1 MQPTN
6 LTSLNFEDI
15 KASIKTYL
23 RTRDE
28 FTDYDFEGS
37 ALGYLIDILAY
48 NTYYTSFT
56 SNMLINEAFIQSA
69 SIRSNIASIAKMLN
83 YLPKSITSAKACI
96 QVEVQTTLCS
106 DGQYPSYVTI
116 ARGPVLGSGGYQFN
130 ALTEKVAVVDNY
142 GKAVFDKFLVYE
154 GTLVEYEYVVD
165 TFQRQRFVIPNED
178 VDIDTLQVFVRPNT
192 QSTNIDSYIKAEDI
206 TDLTSTSRIYHIN
219 EGPDLRYELF
229 FGDGVIGRKLQDG
242 EVILLRYA
250 ISNGSAANDIQNF
263 FYAAQIEDSCGKIYG
278 SEDVT
283 VTILERAQ
291 LGSDR
296 ETVESIKYNAPRWF
310 ATQNRAVTTIDYET
324 IARKVYPATAAV
336 VAFGGENI
344 SPPTYGKVYLALRSV
359 TGAKLNNATKDDI
372 SKAMQKYTV
381 GALETV
387 VIDPDYLYIVA
398 NVFATFDQNKTSLSN
413 SEIQKKTLDAIDSFA
428 DQSGLNN
435 FSGAFSSAKLIRA
448 VSLAD
453 PSIEGVSVQIVLL
466 KYIET
471 EPNTENSH
479 TIQFGTEIL
488 DSAPSNEDTICDK
501 EPVLQG
507 GPYYTSDQPNIPQY
521 FTDDGSGNI
530 YSYIDDGGTK
540 IITND
545 NFGTVD
551 YTTGELTIGPVNIV
565 GDATNPPEALDPT
578 VDTTNLTT
586 IDGPDPSTTP
596 SAPGGP
602 APSQV
607 GPTTYAI
614 TTDPLTI
621 PVVAIPA
628 NSNTILPTTPGTIIA
643 FPDTTVTIA
652 PLGTTPPPSVPLNNI
667 NPGQFTT
674 PPPVTI
680 NIAPVAGFQVGAPDI
695 NGCF

>member
-15 KASIKTYL
+15 KASIKSYL

-37 ALGYLIDILAY
+37 ALSYLIDVLAY

-56 SNMLINEAFIQSA
+56 SNMLINESFIQSA
-69 SIRSNIASIAKMLN
+69 SIRGNIASIAKMLN

-96 QVEVQTTLCS
+96 QVEVQTTVCS
-106 DGQYPSYVTI
+106 DGQYPTYVTI
-116 ARGPVLGSGGYQFN
+116 DRGPVLGSGSFQFN
-130 ALTEKVAVVDNY
+130 ALTEKVATVDNF

-154 GTLVEYEYVVD
+154 GTVVEYEYVVD

-178 VDIDTLQVFVRPNT
+178 VDIDTLQVFVRPNS
-192 QSTNIDSYIKAEDI
+192 QSTNIDSYIKVDDI
-206 TDLTSTSRIYHIN
+206 TELDSTSRIYHIS

-250 ISNGSAANDIQNF
+250 ISSGSAANDIQNF
-263 FYAAQIEDSCGKIYG
+263 FYAAKIQDSCGKVYG

-310 ATQNRAVTTIDYET
+310 ATQNRAVTTTDYET

-336 VAFGGENI
+336 VAYGGENI
-344 SPPTYGKVYLALRSV
+344 SPPTYGKVYLAIRSV
-359 TGAKLNNATKDDI
+359 TGSKLNDATKDDI
-372 SKAMQKYTV
+372 AKGMQKYTV

-387 VIDPDYLYIVA
+387 VVDPDYLYIVS

-428 DQSGLNN
+428 KQSGLNN
-435 FSGAFSSAKLIRA
+435 FSGSFSSAKLIRA

-453 PSIEGVSVQIVLL
+453 PSIEGVSVQTTLL

-471 EPNTENSH
+471 LPNTENSQ

-488 DSAPSNEDTICDK
+488 DSAPSNEDAICDK
-501 EPVLQG
+501 EPVIQG
-507 GPYYTSDQPNIPQY
+507 GPYYTSDSPGTPQY

-530 YSYIDDGGTK
+530 YSYVDDGGTK
-540 IITND
+540 VITND

-551 YTTGELTIGPVNIV
+551 YTTGELTVGPVNIV
-565 GDATNPPEALDPT
+565 GDANNPPEPIDPE
-578 VDTTNLTT
+578 VDTTDLNTLQ
-586 IDGPDPSTTP
+586 GPDSGTIPGQTPTDTGTT
-596 SAPGGP
+596 GT
-602 APSQV
+602 
-607 GPTTYAI
+607 PTTYVI
-614 TTDPLTI
+614 TSDPLSI
-621 PVVAIPA
+621 PVVVIPA
-628 NSNTILPTTPGTIIA
+628 NSNTILPTTPGTIMA
-643 FPDTTVTIA
+643 FPDSTITIA

-674 PPPVTI
+674 PPAVAI
-680 NIAPVAGFQVGAPDI
+680 NIQPVAGFQVGAPDI

>member
-37 ALGYLIDILAY
+37 ALSYLIDVLAY

-56 SNMLINEAFIQSA
+56 SNMLINESFIQSA
-69 SIRSNIASIAKMLN
+69 TIRGNIASLAKMLN

-96 QVEVQTTLCS
+96 QVEVQTTVCS
-106 DGQYPSYVTI
+106 DGQFPSYVTL
-116 ARGPVLGSGGYQFN
+116 AKGPVLGAGSYQFN
-130 ALTEKVAVVDNY
+130 ALTEKVAVVDNF

-154 GTLVEYEYVVD
+154 GTVVEYEYTVD

-178 VDIDTLQVFVRPNT
+178 VDIDTLQVFVRPNS
-192 QSTNIDSYIKAEDI
+192 QSTNIDSYIKVDDVTE
-206 TDLTSTSRIYHIN
+206 LNSTSRIYHIS

-250 ISNGSAANDIQNF
+250 ISSGAAANDIQNF
-263 FYAAQIEDSCGKIYG
+263 FYAGQLEDSCGKVYG
-278 SEDVT
+278 SEDIT
-283 VTILERAQ
+283 ITILERAQ

-310 ATQNRAVTTIDYET
+310 ASQNRAVTTIDYET

-336 VAFGGENI
+336 VAFGGENV
-344 SPPTYGKVYLALRSV
+344 SPPTYGKVYLAVRSV
-359 TGAKLNNATKDDI
+359 TGSKLNDATKDDI
-372 SKAMQKYTV
+372 AKGMQKYTV

-387 VIDPDYLYIVA
+387 VVDPDYLYIIA
-398 NVFATFDQNKTSLSN
+398 NIFATFDQNKTSLSN
-413 SEIQKKTLDAIDSFA
+413 SEIQKKTLDAVDSFA

-435 FSGAFSSAKLIRA
+435 FSGSFSSAKLIRA

-453 PSIEGVSVQIVLL
+453 PSIEGVSVQVVLL

-488 DSAPSNEDTICDK
+488 DSAPSNEDSICDK

-507 GPYYTSDQPNIPQY
+507 GPFYTADKPSTPQY

-540 IITND
+540 VVTD
-545 NFGTVD
+545 GNFGNVN
-551 YTTGELTIGPVNIV
+551 YTTGEVTVGPVNIV
-565 GDATNPPEALDPT
+565 GDANNPPEPIDPD
-578 VDTTNLTT
+578 VDTTNLDT
-586 IDGPDPSTTP
+586 ISEPDGGTTP
-596 SAPGGP
+596 A
-602 APSQV
+602 ADTTT
-607 GPTTYAI
+607 PTATGANTYAI
-614 TTDPLTI
+614 TNDPLSI

-628 NSNTILPTTPGTIIA
+628 NANTILPTTPGTIMA
-643 FPDTTVTIA
+643 FPDTIITIA

-674 PPPVTI
+674 PPTVAI
-680 NIAPVAGFQVGAPDI
+680 NVPPVAGFQVGAPDI
-695 NGCF
+695 DGCF